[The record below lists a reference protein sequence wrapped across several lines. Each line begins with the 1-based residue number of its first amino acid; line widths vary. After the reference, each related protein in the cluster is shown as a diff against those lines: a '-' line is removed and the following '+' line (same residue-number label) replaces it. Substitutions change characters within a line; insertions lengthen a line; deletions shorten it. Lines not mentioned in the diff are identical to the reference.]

1 VVCRRGAAGGSSRGR
16 EGSAAT
22 AAPVQMEMPP
32 SANVLCVASFND
44 TVIEEFRAN
53 AGVLGGHWEGKTT
66 LLLHTVGRK
75 SGKEFV
81 NPAVAAP
88 YGNSYIICGSAG
100 GAPGDPQWMANLE
113 ALDRPVT
120 IELGADTVLADA
132 RVVRPGR
139 DDDWD
144 RLYGVWRAYWPDAAQ
159 YEKKT
164 DRKFPVALIT
174 VR

>member
-1 VVCRRGAAGGSSRGR
+1 
-16 EGSAAT
+16 
-22 AAPVQMEMPP
+22 MLP
-32 SANVLCVASFND
+32 SVTVPYVASFND
-44 TVIEEFRAN
+44 TVIEQFRAN

-66 LLLHTVGRK
+66 LLLHTRGRK
-75 SGKEFV
+75 SGKEYV

-88 YGNSYIICGSAG
+88 YGDSYIICGSAG
-100 GAPGDPQWMANLE
+100 GAPGDPQWIANLE
-113 ALDRPVT
+113 AQDGPVT
-120 IELGADTVLADA
+120 IELGPDTVQADV

-144 RLYGVWRAYWPDAAQ
+144 QLYGVWRAYWPDAAE